1 MLDPEGPLPTS
12 VYWRRRA
19 AAAVGALVAMVLSVW
34 ALGALI
40 GSAEPAPGVP
50 QETAKQRVLSAQEAA
65 AASSTSELSRS
76 SAPQDASSL
85 LPMPDDS
92 AVSSV
97 PQSPGASAGPLP
109 SGASSAPNTPTH
121 GKPLRRCAERSLQV
135 DARVA
140 KQDFRLGERPH
151 LQMSLTNAGGE
162 DCFVG
167 MNRAERELIV
177 LARGGKRVWSS
188 ADCYFGE
195 PRAEIHRLRAGE
207 SIAYD
212 LNWAA
217 RTSAPGCPVDRGAV
231 PPGRYALVAKAAGIV
246 SKPTPFVLHK

>member
-12 VYWRRRA
+12 VYWRRRT

-40 GSAEPAPGVP
+40 GSAQPSPGVAR
-50 QETAKQRVLSAQEAA
+50 EAAKQKVLSAQEAA
-65 AASSTSELSRS
+65 AASSTELSRS

-85 LPMPDDS
+85 LPMPDGS
-92 AVSSV
+92 AASSV
-97 PQSPGASAGPLP
+97 PQSSGASEGPLP
-109 SGASSAPNTPTH
+109 SGASSVPNTPTH
-121 GKPLRRCAERSLQV
+121 GKPLQRCAKRALQV

-151 LQMSLTNAGGE
+151 LQMSVTNAGGA
-162 DCFVG
+162 DCYVS
-167 MNRAERELIV
+167 MNRAERELLV

-195 PRAEIHRLRAGE
+195 PRAEIHRLRTRE
-207 SIAYD
+207 SLAYD

-217 RTSAPGCPVDRGAV
+217 RTSAPGCSVDRAAV
-231 PPGRYALVAKAAGIV
+231 PPGRYVLVAKAAGVV
-246 SKPTPFVLHK
+246 SKPTPFVLHE